1 MDAAPYRVYCR
12 PMITFL
18 NGLLYL
24 VMAALVGVLGFGI
37 YNLYKSDD
45 GARSRSNK
53 LMRLRIV
60 VQAVAILL
68 IAGIAYL
75 RSRTG

>member
-1 MDAAPYRVYCR
+1 
-12 PMITFL
+12 MITFL